1 MISLNNELFCVVTN
15 TAPSSFW
22 SRKTRLPYISTRGVV
37 RSTKT
42 TSKSRLFWMM
52 LSPATIYYWEG
63 IIKRKN
69 LRRGKYTFIH
79 KTEFPCIK
87 QAPGSTREAWY
98 AIYHMREYVKD
109 EQRLQYPSSLAK
121 WCETLAESSD
131 AEIRQEFGRI
141 QQMIARTISRDV
153 IHSDGVFF
161 YSHRPLPNA
170 DIEARLHQ
178 HGDDRPFNSLQ
189 GCLPFPPPKPKPKK
203 PKSSKK

>member
-1 MISLNNELFCVVTN
+1 MCSNQYGTLIALEPKDSL
-15 TAPSSFW
+15 A
-22 SRKTRLPYISTRGVV
+22 
-37 RSTKT
+37 
-42 TSKSRLFWMM
+42 
-52 LSPATIYYWEG
+52 IYLDSGSHQKYKDYKLIKDVLDDALTGYSYREG

-87 QAPGSTREAWY
+87 QAPGSTMEAWY

-121 WCETLAESSD
+121 WCETLAQSSD

-161 YSHRPLPNA
+161 YSHRPLSNA

-178 HGDDRPFNSLQ
+178 HGDDRPFNSLD
-189 GCLPFPPPKPKPKK
+189 GCLPFPPKPKP
-203 PKSSKK
+203 SKK

>member
-1 MISLNNELFCVVTN
+1 LCSNQYGTLIALEPKDSL
-15 TAPSSFW
+15 A
-22 SRKTRLPYISTRGVV
+22 
-37 RSTKT
+37 
-42 TSKSRLFWMM
+42 
-52 LSPATIYYWEG
+52 IYLDSGSHQKYKDYKLIKDVLDDALTGYSYREG

-87 QAPGSTREAWY
+87 QAPGSTMEAWY

-109 EQRLQYPSSLAK
+109 EQRLQYSSSLVK
-121 WCETLAESSD
+121 WCETLAKSSD

-178 HGDDRPFNSLQ
+178 HGDERPFNSLQ
-189 GCLPFPPPKPKPKK
+189 GCLPFPPLKPKSKPKP
-203 PKSSKK
+203 SKK

>member
-1 MISLNNELFCVVTN
+1 LCSNQYGTLIALEPKDSL
-15 TAPSSFW
+15 A
-22 SRKTRLPYISTRGVV
+22 
-37 RSTKT
+37 
-42 TSKSRLFWMM
+42 
-52 LSPATIYYWEG
+52 IYLDSGSHQKYKDYKLIKDVLDDALTGYSYREG

-69 LRRGKYTFIH
+69 QRRGKYTFIH
-79 KTEFPCIK
+79 KTDFACIK

-109 EQRLQYPSSLAK
+109 EQRLQYLSSLAK
-121 WCETLAESSD
+121 WCGTLAGSSD
-131 AEIRQEFGRI
+131 AEVRQEFGRI

-189 GCLPFPPPKPKPKK
+189 GYLPFPPLKPKPKSK
-203 PKSSKK
+203 PKPSKK